1 MIEKLNN
8 GGEALMAYAKIQ
20 YFNMSNDERNILK
33 DSLLKYC
40 ELDTLA
46 MVIIYEFFSHNL
58 K

>member
-1 MIEKLNN
+1 MY
-8 GGEALMAYAKIQ
+8 MKIQ
-20 YFNMSNDERNILK
+20 YFNMSNDERDILK

-46 MVIIYEFFSHNL
+46 MVIVYEFFSYNL